1 MLLCN
6 LHVYITT
13 CIVAGAH
20 RVRIK
25 RIKRINNSSIPYLP
39 KAINADSPCVR
50 DAITQEAIHAV
61 INIENILH
69 TSKIMWMGAYV
80 NQAIDHKIF
89 SDAG

>member
-1 MLLCN
+1 MQ
-6 LHVYITT
+6 T
-13 CIVAGAH
+13 
-20 RVRIK
+20 
-25 RIKRINNSSIPYLP
+25 LP
-39 KAINADSPCVR
+39 ACVR

-69 TSKIMWMGAYV
+69 TSKIMWMGVYM

>member
-6 LHVYITT
+6 LHLYITT

-39 KAINADSPCVR
+39 KAINADSPCVC

-69 TSKIMWMGAYV
+69 TSKIMWMGVYM